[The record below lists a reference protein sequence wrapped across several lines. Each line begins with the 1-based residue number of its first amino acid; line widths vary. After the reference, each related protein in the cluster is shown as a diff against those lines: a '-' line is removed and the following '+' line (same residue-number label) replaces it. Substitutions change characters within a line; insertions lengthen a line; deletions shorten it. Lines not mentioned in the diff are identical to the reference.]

1 MNLAAIVILY
11 NPDEHLLERIQSY
24 CRNIQKL
31 FIADNSRVSH
41 FELLK
46 SLNLENEVYYI
57 HDGKNE
63 GIAKRINQAANLAL
77 NDGIDWLL
85 TMDQDSYFEKNT
97 FITYLDCVAHFEE
110 KENVAVFGL
119 EYDPK
124 FLTKNGCDAS
134 ITTKVITS
142 GSIVNLSLFEK
153 VGGYDENLFIDLV
166 DFEYCFKAV
175 VKGYQIIQ
183 YRNIFLRH
191 SLGKTSVHRSLKN
204 LKQSVRSLHSPLRMY
219 YMTRNFF
226 YVRSKYKNLLKEETK
241 ANRKALLYHVK
252 NNLLY
257 NAKRFS
263 VIKFILLGIFDFARN
278 KMGSFNY
285 QNER

>member
-1 MNLAAIVILY
+1 MNLAGLVILY
-11 NPDEHLLERIQSY
+11 NPDEHLLKRIQSY
-24 CRNIQKL
+24 KPNIKKL

-41 FELLK
+41 QELLK
-46 SLNLENEVYYI
+46 SLLLENEVYYI

-77 NDGIDWLL
+77 NDGFNWLL
-85 TMDQDSYFEKNT
+85 TMDQDSYFEENIFT
-97 FITYLDCVAHFEE
+97 NYLDCIAQYEE
-110 KENVAVFGL
+110 KANVAVFGL

-124 FLTKNGCDAS
+124 CLTKNACDPY
-134 ITTKVITS
+134 ITSKVITS

-166 DFEYCFKAV
+166 DFEYCFRAV
-175 VKGYQIIQ
+175 IKGYQIIQ

-204 LKQSVRSLHSPLRMY
+204 FKQSIRSLHSPLRMY

-263 VIKFILLGIFDFARN
+263 VIRFMLLGIFDFARN

-285 QNER
+285 KNEK